1 MGDAPMKR
9 LIYFVLTILF
19 FVVSLFSVN
28 QYLEYSSGESSEGT
42 LTIYNWGD
50 YIDPTLIKEFE
61 AELQQYPNLKEIVW
75 VQDEPQNQGPWF
87 YIQHHIYQNM
97 SAGQKL
103 SYAGRA
109 ASSSPAVGY
118 LALHNEQLKSLL
130 EQAFSPRLRGFTLT
144 K

>member
-1 MGDAPMKR
+1 VYSD
-9 LIYFVLTILF
+9 L
-19 FVVSLFSVN
+19 VSN
-28 QYLEYSSGESSEGT
+28 RAERE
-42 LTIYNWGD
+42 
-50 YIDPTLIKEFE
+50 IDDVAIIRVEQLYPFPHKEFE

>member
-1 MGDAPMKR
+1 MVIGETNTEINKDKVNR
-9 LIYFVLTILF
+9 LLVCSGRVYSDL
-19 FVVSLFSVN
+19 VSN
-28 QYLEYSSGESSEGT
+28 RAERE
-42 LTIYNWGD
+42 
-50 YIDPTLIKEFE
+50 IDDVAIIRVEQLYPFPHKEFE